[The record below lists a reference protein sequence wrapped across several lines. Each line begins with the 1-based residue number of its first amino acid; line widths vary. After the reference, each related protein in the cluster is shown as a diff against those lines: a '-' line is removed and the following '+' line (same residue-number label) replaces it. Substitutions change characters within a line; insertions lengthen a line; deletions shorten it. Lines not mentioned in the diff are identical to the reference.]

1 MTIETFEN
9 IPKEHEQIADERAPL
24 LPRNRDE
31 ETQVDKIGRASFH
44 GSVFNLTCTIV
55 GSGIMSLPATMKIVG
70 VVPGVVLIV
79 LAALLT
85 QASIEMLLRFSKP
98 ESAYSYEDV
107 LSGSTSSG
115 VHHAGILEGWF
126 GEHWWT
132 SRAVV
137 VLVLTAV
144 VLVPFLCFKRID
156 SLRFTSAISFALAVV
171 FLAVVIGITIYKFIM
186 GSIEAPKYFPTV
198 TNLSSFWELFT
209 AVPVVIFAYL
219 CHYNVHPIANEL
231 ADSPSMP
238 TVVKTSVALC
248 AIVYVMTGLFGFF
261 LFGDSTLSDLLSNF
275 DTDLGIP
282 YNSLFNDIV
291 RISYAGHIMLVFPI
305 SFFPLRLNVDGLL
318 FPSAAPLSSDNLRF
332 GLVTVGLIA
341 IILLG
346 AIFIPSIWVAFEFT
360 GATVGALL
368 AFIFPACITL
378 KDPHGIATK
387 KDKILSVFMI
397 IVAVFS
403 NVAAIYSDAY
413 SLLTA

>member
-1 MTIETFEN
+1 MLGD
-9 IPKEHEQIADERAPL
+9 K
-24 LPRNRDE
+24 
-31 ETQVDKIGRASFH
+31 QVGGGQFK
-44 GSVFNLTCTIV
+44 
-55 GSGIMSLPATMKIVG
+55 
-70 VVPGVVLIV
+70 
-79 LAALLT
+79 
-85 QASIEMLLRFSKP
+85 
-98 ESAYSYEDV
+98 DV
-107 LSGSTSSG
+107 LSESTSSG

-144 VLVPFLCFKRID
+144 RID

-186 GSIEAPKYFPTV
+186 GSIEAPKYFPTI

-231 ADSPSMP
+231 ADSPRMP

-248 AIVYVMTGLFGFF
+248 AIVYVITGLFGFF

-305 SFFPLRLNVDGLL
+305 IFFPLRLNVDGLL

-346 AIFIPSIWVAFEFT
+346 AIFIPSKWVA
-360 GATVGALL
+360 
-368 AFIFPACITL
+368 
-378 KDPHGIATK
+378 DPHGIATK

>member
-1 MTIETFEN
+1 
-9 IPKEHEQIADERAPL
+9 
-24 LPRNRDE
+24 
-31 ETQVDKIGRASFH
+31 
-44 GSVFNLTCTIV
+44 
-55 GSGIMSLPATMKIVG
+55 MSLPATMKIVG
-70 VVPGVVLIV
+70 VVPGVVLICLGTVGKV
-79 LAALLT
+79 LA
-85 QASIEMLLRFSKP
+85 QASIIINNIGGLIVFLIII
-98 ESAYSYEDV
+98 EDV

-171 FLAVVIGITIYKFIM
+171 CLAVVIGITIYKFIM
-186 GSIEAPKYFPTV
+186 GSIEAPKYFPTI

-305 SFFPLRLNVDGLL
+305 IFFPLRLNVDGLL

-403 NVAAIYSDAY
+403 TVAAIYSDAY